1 MSYKISW
8 ISVQNSK
15 VKQSKVK
22 NMNQNE
28 TKRKETKKVNTV
40 NKIKAFQVN
49 VGKYV
54 AQMSYNRSS
63 FKKSIPIQNKKA
75 K

>member
-1 MSYKISW
+1 
-8 ISVQNSK
+8 
-15 VKQSKVK
+15 
-22 NMNQNE
+22 MNQNE

-54 AQMSYNRSS
+54 AQMSYKRSS